1 MPLAHNTRPESLENF
16 RRLMQVDGFDLDSVY
31 QDFVTHR
38 ARFKDAH
45 KDAHGE
51 DAAGAPQS
59 PSHDSG
65 STP

>member
-16 RRLMQVDGFDLDSVY
+16 RRLMQADGFDLDSVY

-45 KDAHGE
+45 GE
-51 DAAGAPQS
+51 DAARAPQS